1 VTQAFFREESEKW
14 SIPKDIVYAVLFF
27 FLWEA
32 ASGLFAKRMDWV
44 DIIASVI
51 SGCYTYVLYLLFRFK
66 HIGGY
71 KE

>member
-1 VTQAFFREESEKW
+1 MKEQVLSDKQRRAKR
-14 SIPKDIVYAVLFF
+14 IYGIVGIA
-27 FLWEA
+27 
-32 ASGLFAKRMDWV
+32 AKRMDWV